1 LHAFKRLPQL
11 NTMISILKKRQEGQ
25 IFTDTTTL
33 SDLNAYYPRRGQI
46 QLLTAF
52 CPPAQQFAG
61 RAKDLQHF
69 WKRQYAL

>member
-1 LHAFKRLPQL
+1 MPAFKRLPRL
-11 NTMISILKKRQEGQ
+11 NNMISILKKRREGQ

-33 SDLNAYYPRRGQI
+33 SDLNAYYPRRGRS

-52 CPPAQQFAG
+52 CPPAQQFLS

-69 WKRQYAL
+69 WK